1 MKLNSWKI
9 EYNLNNGII
18 PIGNYTGGSFMI
30 DQALL
35 CLAQTI
41 YMESNLE
48 RKEAQ
53 IGVGYVLMLRA
64 DFDKEQVC
72 NEMKRPYQF
81 TWYGK
86 VKPPEHKEIKPYFL
100 DLAYRIMHKLEPD
113 YSQGATNFHDTSITK
128 PQSWFRLK
136 KTVQWSHMIFYKQEE
151 TKYAQY

>member
-1 MKLNSWKI
+1 MKQNLWKTEFKLN
-9 EYNLNNGII
+9 NVII
-18 PIGNYTGGSFMI
+18 PIGNNTRGSFMI

-53 IGVGYVLMLRA
+53 IGVGYVLMRRA
-64 DFDKEQVC
+64 DFDPQQVC
-72 NEMKRPYQF
+72 YEMKKPYQF

-86 VKPPEHKEIKPYFL
+86 VKPPEPKEIKPYFL

-113 YSQGATNFHDTSITK
+113 YSYGATNFHDNSISK
-128 PQSWFRLK
+128 PQSWFKLK
-136 KTVQWSHMIFYKQEE
+136 KTVQWSHMIFYKMEE

>member
-1 MKLNSWKI
+1 MKQNLWKT
-9 EYNLNNGII
+9 EFKLKPVII
-18 PIGNYTGGSFMI
+18 SIGNNTGGSFMI

-41 YMESNLE
+41 FMESSLE

-53 IGVGYVLMLRA
+53 IGVGYVLMRRA
-64 DFDKEQVC
+64 DFDPTQVC
-72 NEMKRPYQF
+72 IEMKKPYQF

-86 VKPPEHKEIKPYFL
+86 VKPPERKEIKPYFL

-113 YSQGATNFHDTSITK
+113 YSYGATNFHDDSITK
-128 PQSWFRLK
+128 PQSWFKLK
-136 KTVQWSHMIFYKQEE
+136 KTVQWSRMIFYKQEE